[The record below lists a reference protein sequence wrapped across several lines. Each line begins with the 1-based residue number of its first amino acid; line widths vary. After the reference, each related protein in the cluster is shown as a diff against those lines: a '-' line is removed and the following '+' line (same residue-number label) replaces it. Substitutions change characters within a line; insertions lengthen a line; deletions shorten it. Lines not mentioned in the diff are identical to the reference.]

1 MNAQVVMFVIT
12 SEGPVSFMQIEYHR
26 CTRDVL
32 LFRFSLFYF
41 LLIELSLEIR
51 LVKTAKRA
59 KRTNCLSNLLTVY
72 SVGI

>member
-12 SEGPVSFMQIEYHR
+12 SEGPVSFMQIEYYR

-59 KRTNCLSNLLTVY
+59 NNCFF
-72 SVGI
+72 